1 MAARER
7 GDRPEIVGDAK
18 RATPPGSAD
27 EVVSAVAE
35 CARAA
40 VEQAGAS
47 IHDVVGVGC
56 GAPGPLDHRR
66 GIVHMTPNIPA
77 LREYPLAPR
86 LAEALDG
93 LPVFLDRDTIVAA
106 IGEALAG
113 AARGQ
118 RDFVYVTV
126 STGIGG
132 AIVSGGRMVRGATN
146 TAGEIGHWPVAVEGP
161 RCGCGSFGCVESFA
175 GGRNLAQRYGA
186 SDAGKVF
193 DAARGGDE
201 RARMLVERARAAIAA
216 LGIGLVN
223 ALNPARIV
231 VGGGIAEHEPEHV
244 LGALR
249 EGIRSR
255 AFEVPAQAVAV
266 VPAELGADVGM
277 IGAVLMARERAA
289 GRGEWFV

>member
-7 GDRPEIVGDAK
+7 GERPEIVGDAK
-18 RATPPGSAD
+18 RATPPTSAD
-27 EVVSAVAE
+27 DIVSAMAE

-40 VEQAGAS
+40 VEQADAS
-47 IHDVVGVGC
+47 VHDVVAVGC

-66 GIVHMTPNIPA
+66 GIVHLAPNIPA

-106 IGEALAG
+106 IGEALVGAG
-113 AARGQ
+113 RGQ

-132 AIVSGGRMVRGATN
+132 AIVSGGRVVRGATN
-146 TAGEIGHWPVAVEGP
+146 TAGEIGHWPVALEGP

-175 GGRNLAQRYGA
+175 GGRNLAQQYGV

-193 DAARGGDE
+193 DAARNGDE
-201 RARMLVERARAAIAA
+201 RARMLVERARAAISG
-216 LGIGLVN
+216 LGVGLVN

-231 VGGGIAEHEPEHV
+231 VGGGIAEHEPDHV

-249 EGIRSR
+249 EGIRAR
-255 AFEVPAQAVAV
+255 AFAVPAQAVAV
-266 VPAELGADVGM
+266 VPAELGADVGL